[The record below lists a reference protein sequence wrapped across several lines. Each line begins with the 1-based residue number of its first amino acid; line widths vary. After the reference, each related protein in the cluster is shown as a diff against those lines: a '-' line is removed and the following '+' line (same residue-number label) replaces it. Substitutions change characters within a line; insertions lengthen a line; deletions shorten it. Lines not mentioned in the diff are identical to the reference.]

1 MYMYVCMYMY
11 MYMIYVCIYC
21 MCIYIYIYMY
31 KSIDGIIL
39 QKYVYIY
46 VYTMIIVTIIHFL
59 ARFLVISNRNSN
71 LSRNSIDNNNNDNND
86 VYRRT
91 AYVNIYID
99 IQCVAYVLI
108 NLLFAAGNTEGTASY
123 AYVICIL
130 YVCAWK
136 PSDLGLGGV
145 TIQNKDGFNTITI
158 ITYYCY

>member
-1 MYMYVCMYMY
+1 MYVYVYVYDICMY
-11 MYMIYVCIYC
+11 ILYV
-21 MCIYIYIYMY
+21 YIYIH
-31 KSIDGIIL
+31 I
-39 QKYVYIY
+39 YVQIYRWYNTAKICIYIY